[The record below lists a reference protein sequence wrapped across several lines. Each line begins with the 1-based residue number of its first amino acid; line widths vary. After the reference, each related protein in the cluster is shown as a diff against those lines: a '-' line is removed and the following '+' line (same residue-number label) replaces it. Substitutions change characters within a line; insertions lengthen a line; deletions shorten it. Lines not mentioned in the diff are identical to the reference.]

1 MKRPIAADLDGSYD
15 SHPEIWG
22 QVNIIITG
30 NPWDEYE
37 NVMNHW
43 VGPKKPIY
51 FNPVPPDENVMAII
65 SHKADVLNK
74 TKARKFYEDQ
84 QEQVDILK
92 IMAPECEI
100 ILVKGGSTFL

>member
-1 MKRPIAADLDGSYD
+1 MKRPIASDFDGTYD
-15 SHPEIWG
+15 AHPEIWG

-30 NPWDEYE
+30 NPWDKYE
-37 NVMNHW
+37 SVMNRW
-43 VGPKKPIY
+43 VGPEKPIY
-51 FNPVPPDENVMAII
+51 FNPAPPDGNVMAII
-65 SHKADVLNK
+65 SHKADILNK

-100 ILVKGGSTFL
+100 ILVKEGSTFI